1 MTHHHRAPDI
11 EIYLKGLAAT
21 DLEQWLAEQLDDL
34 AATKRVAGMP
44 KNARPF
50 QGIWEGERFTILVI
64 EKVVDGFTSL
74 WLNSPELPW
83 RDDQECA
90 QAAAAHFQ
98 REVRIA
104 ADGWQEGAEPDAWI
118 SIAPDG
124 SQTNIQW
131 QTEHS

>member
-1 MTHHHRAPDI
+1 VNHHRAPDI
-11 EIYLKGLAAT
+11 EIYLKGIGAA
-21 DLEQWLAEQLDDL
+21 DLEQWLTAQLDDL
-34 AATKRVAGMP
+34 TPTKRVAGMP

-64 EKVVDGFTSL
+64 EKVADGFTSL

-83 RDDQECA
+83 RDDLECA
-90 QAAAAHFQ
+90 TTAAAHFQ

-118 SIAPDG
+118 SVQADG
-124 SQTNIQW
+124 GQTQITW
-131 QTEHS
+131 HTDGA